1 MAISSS
7 GAGGSGDSAAGRRLT
22 EERTRL
28 GGDATARGSEGR
40 PCHNDPQRESG
51 SSLPD
56 DESRTESSVQ
66 ERIVVDAEELQAP
79 HRLTSRD
86 LVHLDED
93 TAGVSS
99 RPAIGLRT
107 AGAFKYQF
115 WYGAQRVHRQFRAT
129 QPFPRK
135 RIPTTHEY
143 RPRGTMATT
152 DSTTWAPM
160 FRRAWPG

>member
-1 MAISSS
+1 MPYLSHTNGSISTGTAISSS
-7 GAGGSGDSAAGRRLT
+7 GAGGNGDSAAGRRLN

-28 GGDATARGSEGR
+28 GGDATARSSEGQ
-40 PCHNDPQRESG
+40 PCLNDPQRASG

-56 DESRTESSVQ
+56 DERRTESSVQ
-66 ERIVVDAEELQAP
+66 ERIMADAEELQAP

-107 AGAFKYQF
+107 AEIPGHPGYNLFKHNHLK
-115 WYGAQRVHRQFRAT
+115 G
-129 QPFPRK
+129 
-135 RIPTTHEY
+135 
-143 RPRGTMATT
+143 
-152 DSTTWAPM
+152 
-160 FRRAWPG
+160 